1 MDIQYYGFS
10 DAITNSIV
18 WISQFFSS
26 ETWMKTTLPSDGGN
40 N

>member
-10 DAITNSIV
+10 DAIANAIV

-26 ETWMKTTLPSDGGN
+26 ETWTKTTLPSDGGN